1 MDVFFGASTALTWG
15 IAVFASR
22 WSVRAVG
29 SVRTTYYSHAIALV
43 LLTAFVLSTGAL
55 VDGVSRA
62 QPMTWLWLVI
72 ATTANTG
79 GSLLLYRAVQHG
91 PVSIVVSIGAC
102 YAVVIVVL
110 SFLSGETLRS
120 IQALGIVLA
129 MAGVLLTTFTASRDK
144 TTGSASKLIPTGI
157 ALAIASAFS
166 YGLAWWLFGLKVT
179 PELGG
184 ALPTWATRVNSVVLL
199 SAVALFSRD
208 RLQLPLPRGS
218 HAWGALAIV
227 GVLEASGVLLNLIGY
242 RYGSVSVVST
252 LASLYSSVTVVL
264 AFVILRERLLAR
276 QWAGVAAIA
285 LSVAVISAG

>member
-22 WSVRAVG
+22 WSVREVG

-43 LLTAFVLSTGAL
+43 LLTAFVLATDAL
-55 VDGVSRA
+55 VDGVGRA

-72 ATTANTG
+72 ATTANTI

-110 SFLSGETLRS
+110 SFLSGETLRTV
-120 IQALGIVLA
+120 QTLGVALAIV
-129 MAGVLLTTFTASRDK
+129 GVLLTTFKSARGGAA
-144 TTGSASKLIPTGI
+144 TGGSTLIPTGI

-166 YGLAWWLFGLKVT
+166 YGFAWWLFGLKVT

-184 ALPTWATRVNSVVLL
+184 ALPTWATRVNSIVLL
-199 SAVALFSRD
+199 SAVALFSRG

-218 HAWGALAIV
+218 RAWGALAIV

-242 RYGSVSVVST
+242 QFGSVSVVST
-252 LASLYSSVTVVL
+252 LASLYSSVTVLL